1 MLSRAVRNVDSNE
14 GLDPEIAELLG
25 IEAEIDEEPL
35 LDVSTVSIKPIPKR
49 AILPINL
56 QKLLTDKDYYTKVLQ
71 EAGDHGRR
79 VHELFTNF
87 CKAEV
92 KEEKS
97 MYREKLIPAY
107 WNMLSVLIDGFF
119 ENLTDQKQALY
130 RYGLLST
137 SFIDDGQKSVLLNI
151 NQKKKETEDFYYID
165 EWLLMVGN
173 GKIKQSSVD
182 ETVKAKKKTPSV
194 IKDRLAR
201 KRGSQDAELISLQQK
216 IEHHLMIEK
225 SLKSSVSILLDH
237 EHMEKYGNTIAPYTS
252 DQKKTILQIQDIL
265 KELSKSDRQIASSYE
280 TLRTLEG
287 EIKSLTDSS
296 GDLADEID
304 SKTVRDEFNVI
315 RQMIKMTVGRQGNH
329 FPFLIKSYMPRVEIN
344 TCSKGNLEQTLREI
358 ETIDP
363 GIFMRSYKQKEHRI
377 VPYFIIVPSYGDEG
391 ICWEPFD
398 RMNKATGRGRIAVPM
413 FPRDMKAAVLHALG
427 DMRWQI
433 AKEKALHY
441 WMEEGLTGYYYDY
454 TQRNKLKGD
463 LKEYFIQ
470 DYILWVTYESQAI
483 QKLSREVREIFWRYI
498 PFPQSIKDS
507 LKTRGFYYAE
517 LYKKDKNRELS
528 RGY

>member
-1 MLSRAVRNVDSNE
+1 VESNE

-25 IEAEIDEEPL
+25 IEPETDEDPL
-35 LDVSTVSIKPIPKR
+35 ADVSPASIKPIPKR
-49 AILPINL
+49 EILPIDL
-56 QKLLTDKDYYTKVLQ
+56 QKLITEKDYYAKILE
-71 EAGDHGRR
+71 EAGDHGKR
-79 VHELFTNF
+79 VHEIFTNF
-87 CKAEV
+87 CKAEL

-97 MYREKLIPAY
+97 MYREKLIPSF
-107 WNMLSVLIDGFF
+107 WNMLSALIVGFF
-119 ENLTDQKQALY
+119 ENFSDRKQALY

-137 SFIDDGQKSVLLNI
+137 SFIDEEQKTVLLRLNE
-151 NQKKKETEDFYYID
+151 KGKETSDSFYVD

-173 GKIKQSSVD
+173 GKIKQSAVD
-182 ETVKAKKKTPSV
+182 ETVKSKKKTPSV
-194 IKDRLAR
+194 MRDRLER
-201 KRGSQDAELISLQQK
+201 KKGSQDAELVTLQQK

-252 DQKKTILQIQDIL
+252 DQKKTIVQIQDIL
-265 KELSKSDRQIASSYE
+265 KELSKSDRQVASSYE
-280 TLRTLEG
+280 ALHALEA
-287 EIKSLTDSS
+287 EIRSLTESS
-296 GDLADEID
+296 GDLSDEVD

-329 FPFLIKSYMPRVEIN
+329 FPFLIKSYMPRSEKD
-344 TCSKGNLEQTLREI
+344 TCSKENLEQVLREI

-377 VPYFIIVPSYGDEG
+377 LPHFIIVPSYGDEG

-454 TQRNKLKGD
+454 TQRSKLKGD

-470 DYILWVTYESQAI
+470 DYILWVAYESQAI
-483 QKLSREVREIFWRYI
+483 QKLSREVRSIFWRYI
-498 PFPQSIKDS
+498 PFPQSLKEN

>member
-1 MLSRAVRNVDSNE
+1 MDSNE

-25 IEAEIDEEPL
+25 IEAEDEEDYFS
-35 LDVSTVSIKPIPKR
+35 DVTPVSIKPIPKR
-49 AILPINL
+49 AILPIDL
-56 QKLLTDKDYYTKVLQ
+56 QKLLSDKDYYTKVLQ
-71 EAGDHGRR
+71 ETGDHGKR
-79 VHELFTNF
+79 VHEIFTNF
-87 CKAEV
+87 CKAEM
-92 KEEKS
+92 KDEKS

-107 WNMLSVLIDGFF
+107 WNMLSASIDGFF
-119 ENLTDQKQALY
+119 ENLTDRKQALY

-137 SFIDDGQKSVLLNI
+137 SFIDDVQKSILLKLNE
-151 NQKKKETEDFYYID
+151 KKETEDFYYID

-173 GKIKQSSVD
+173 GKIKQSAID
-182 ETVKAKKKTPSV
+182 ETIKSKKKAPSV

-201 KRGSQDAELISLQQK
+201 KKGSQDAELISLQQK

-237 EHMEKYGNTIAPYTS
+237 ERMEKYGDTIAPYTS
-252 DQKKTILQIQDIL
+252 DQKKIILQIQDIL
-265 KELSKSDRQIASSYE
+265 KDLSKSDRQISSSYD
-280 TLRTLEG
+280 TLRALEG
-287 EIKSLTDSS
+287 EIRSLADSS

-304 SKTVRDEFNVI
+304 SRTVRDEFNAI

-329 FPFLIKSYMPRVEIN
+329 FPFLIKSYMPRAEKSV
-344 TCSKGNLEQTLREI
+344 CSKVNLEQTLREI
-358 ETIDP
+358 ETVDP

-377 VPYFIIVPSYGDEG
+377 TPHFIIVPSYGDEG

-398 RMNKATGRGRIAVPM
+398 RMNKATGKGRMAVPM
-413 FPRDMKAAVLHALG
+413 FPRDLKAAVLHALG

-454 TQRNKLKGD
+454 TQKNKLKGD

-498 PFPQSIKDS
+498 PFPQSIKEN
-507 LKTRGFYYAE
+507 LKTRGFYYAD

>member
-1 MLSRAVRNVDSNE
+1 MDSDE

-25 IEAEIDEEPL
+25 IEHETDEDPL
-35 LDVSTVSIKPIPKR
+35 SEVSPVSIKPIPKR
-49 AILPINL
+49 EILPIDL
-56 QKLLTDKDYYTKVLQ
+56 QKLLTDKDFYTKALE

-87 CKAEV
+87 CKAEL

-97 MYREKLIPAY
+97 MYRERLIPAY
-107 WNMLSVLIDGFF
+107 WNMLSALIDKFF
-119 ENLTDQKQALY
+119 ENLTGRKQALY
-130 RYGLLST
+130 RYGLLSN
-137 SFIDDGQKSVLLNI
+137 SFIDDGQKTVLLKLNE
-151 NQKKKETEDFYYID
+151 KKVESSDYYYVD

-173 GKIKQSSVD
+173 GKIKQSAVD
-182 ETVKAKKKTPSV
+182 ETVKSKKKTPSV
-194 IKDRLAR
+194 MRDRLAR
-201 KRGSQDAELISLQQK
+201 KKGSKDAEIASLQQK

-237 EHMEKYGNTIAPYTS
+237 EHMEKYGNTIAPYTP
-252 DQKKTILQIQDIL
+252 DQKKIIVQIQDIL
-265 KELSKSDRQIASSYE
+265 KELSKSDRQIASAYE
-280 TLRTLEG
+280 TLRSLDG
-287 EIKSLTDSS
+287 EIRSLSDSS
-296 GDLADEID
+296 GDLSEEVD

-329 FPFLIKSYMPRVEIN
+329 FPFLIKSYMPRIEKN
-344 TCSKGNLEQTLREI
+344 TCSKYNIDQVLREI
-358 ETIDP
+358 ETVDP
-363 GIFMRSYKQKEHRI
+363 GIFKRSYKQKELRI
-377 VPYFIIVPSYGDEG
+377 VPHFIIVPSYGDEG

-413 FPRDMKAAVLHALG
+413 YPRDMKAAVLHALG

-454 TQRNKLKGD
+454 TQKNKLKGD

-470 DYILWVTYESQAI
+470 DYILWVTYEAQAI
-483 QKLSREVREIFWRYI
+483 QKLSREVRSIFWRHI
-498 PFPQSIKDS
+498 PFPQSLKEN

-517 LYKKDKNRELS
+517 LYKKDKNRELT